1 MNEQL
6 QDDTGSSELEQRVRT
21 LLVDSSEALDGRT
34 RSRLTQARYA
44 ALAQRATGTS
54 KYATWRGWA
63 PAGAVAMAVLVTVL
77 YMGHGGVNSSPTVPA
92 GSSALDDLDLL
103 ADSDALA
110 LSADTDQEL
119 DSDFYEWAA
128 TTGSDNEAGLGT

>member
-1 MNEQL
+1 MNEPSEK
-6 QDDTGSSELEQRVRT
+6 DAGSSQFEQRVRS
-21 LLVDSSEALDGRT
+21 LLIDSSDALDGRT
-34 RSRLTQARYA
+34 RSQLTQARYA
-44 ALAQRATGTS
+44 ALAARAAGTS
-54 KYATWRGWA
+54 KYAGWRGWA

-77 YMGHGGVNSSPTVPA
+77 CIGHGGVNSPPAAPT

-110 LSADTDQEL
+110 LSADADQEL

-128 TTGSDNEAGLGT
+128 TTGSGNEAGLGT

>member
-1 MNEQL
+1 MSEQ
-6 QDDTGSSELEQRVRT
+6 QHDETGSSQFEQRLRAA
-21 LLVDSSEALDGRT
+21 LLDSSDALDGRT

-44 ALAQRATGTS
+44 ALEQRAVPAPKS
-54 KYATWRGWA
+54 ARWRGWA

-77 YMGHGGVNSSPTVPA
+77 YIGHGGVNSPLAVPA
-92 GSSALDDLDLL
+92 GSSSALDDLDLL

-128 TTGSDNEAGLGT
+128 ADGDAGKELGT